1 MSGHVGPEYADI
13 TVNGEE
19 ACEAYETHEFDII
32 LMDCKMPRVDGFEA
46 TRRIRQL
53 PQPEKRD
60 IPILGVTANVLESDV
75 KRCFDAGMNGVL
87 HKPFSRIEL
96 SERIIQA
103 LSAVKEAQANTPSAI

>member
-1 MSGHVGPEYADI
+1 MRILVAEDNPINARLLKVYLRDSGAAIDI

-19 ACEAYETHEFDII
+19 ACETHEFDII
-32 LMDCKMPRVDGFEA
+32 IIDCKMPRVDGFEA

-75 KRCFDAGMNGVL
+75 KRCFDAGM
-87 HKPFSRIEL
+87 R
-96 SERIIQA
+96 RAAQA
-103 LSAVKEAQANTPSAI
+103 L